1 MYEFGHDWYSPRTA
15 ELAGSARE
23 PAWRPGIEGRVGA
36 RAQRE
41 DSECLCGP
49 GAGLFQ
55 DATLMISDQDRVH
68 ARAWLRVR
76 SGNRGRRHRCHTRRG
91 PRCAICAMLP
101 VRRAAA
107 SAVLYVLSTG
117 ARRCGGFRVA
127 ASRPLWRPAFCRTR
141 RIRRTVVPARKMH
154 RNAQK
159 PKPSV
164 SSKPLP
170 WRPGP
175 QDRGDRVGWAPA
187 DEGHGG
193 AATRVGADAR
203 WGGLRIGFQGRTE
216 GCAREPQE
224 CHYRELC

>member
-1 MYEFGHDWYSPRTA
+1 MVRGFARARAAATADRVEAEAEARPAGLDDSIHTSGCTNISDRPITETPRRMYEFGRG
-15 ELAGSARE
+15 LVRVAGGGACGFCTRASLEARGS
-23 PAWRPGIEGRVGA
+23 RGRVGA

-117 ARRCGGFRVA
+117 ARRCGRFRVA
-127 ASRPLWRPAFCRTR
+127 VSRPLWRPAFCRT
-141 RIRRTVVPARKMH
+141 
-154 RNAQK
+154 
-159 PKPSV
+159 
-164 SSKPLP
+164 
-170 WRPGP
+170 
-175 QDRGDRVGWAPA
+175 
-187 DEGHGG
+187 
-193 AATRVGADAR
+193 
-203 WGGLRIGFQGRTE
+203 
-216 GCAREPQE
+216 
-224 CHYRELC
+224 